1 MYRNDAPTAYWR
13 DQMIQWGP
21 RVVFAILILIVTH
34 FVAKAVQ
41 WGVAKAI
48 DRVPVLK
55 RHPQTGGES
64 VGVELGRLVYW
75 LVWLVGLIAALQPL
89 GLSGVLT
96 PVTSLTNEVFAFL
109 PRLLGAGLFFF
120 AGLILARIVRHV
132 IEAAL
137 GALNIER
144 LLGRAGISIGEPPLA
159 VDQTGVA
166 TEGAAPVRSSIARAV
181 GVIVSAT
188 IIIFAAIAALQI
200 LEISA
205 ISDPATAMLNSIAL
219 AIPRVLAALVW
230 LAIAFLIGRWVK
242 TLIETVLPSLG
253 FDDSVRA
260 LGIMP
265 GSSNPSR
272 VIGAIAMTAILLAA
286 AIEAARQLGGDS
298 VAALLFQIT
307 ELGGKV
313 IFGTVIIVAGLFL
326 ARILSSL
333 VGSSTGEAGYA
344 QTVVKYAIIALFTAI
359 GLTFMGLADQIVMLA
374 FGLILGSAAVATAIA
389 FGLGGRDAAA
399 RILEQWAEEQAPP
412 TRLPPP
418 RLRSERPPEPP
429 TAPEPPAPPERPTPP
444 SPPDD
449 DGQPPLV

>member
-1 MYRNDAPTAYWR
+1 MYRSDTPTAYWR
-13 DQMIQWGP
+13 DQLIEWGP
-21 RVVFAILILIVTH
+21 RVILAILILVATH
-34 FVAKAVQ
+34 FIAKMVQ

-48 DRVPVLK
+48 DKVPVLK
-55 RHPQTGGES
+55 RHPQAGGES
-64 VGVELGRLVYW
+64 VGIELGRLAYW

-132 IEAAL
+132 VEAAL

-159 VDQTGVA
+159 VDETGVA
-166 TEGAAPVRSSIARAV
+166 AEGTAPARSSIAKAV
-181 GVIVSAT
+181 GVVVAAT
-188 IIIFAAIAALQI
+188 IIIFAAIGALQI
-200 LEISA
+200 LQISA

-219 AIPRVLAALVW
+219 AIPRVIAALVW

-265 GSSNPSR
+265 VTSSPSR
-272 VIGAIAMTAILLAA
+272 VVGAIAMTAILLAA

-326 ARILSSL
+326 ARILASL

-359 GLTFMGLADQIVMLA
+359 GLTFMGLADQIVMMA
-374 FGLILGSAAVATAIA
+374 FGLILGSAAVATALA

-399 RILEQWAEEQAPP
+399 RVLEQWAEDQAPP
-412 TRLPPP
+412 TRMPPP
-418 RLRSERPPEPP
+418 RLRNSPPPEPD
-429 TAPEPPAPPERPTPP
+429 
-444 SPPDD
+444 DD
-449 DGQPPLV
+449 DGLPPLV